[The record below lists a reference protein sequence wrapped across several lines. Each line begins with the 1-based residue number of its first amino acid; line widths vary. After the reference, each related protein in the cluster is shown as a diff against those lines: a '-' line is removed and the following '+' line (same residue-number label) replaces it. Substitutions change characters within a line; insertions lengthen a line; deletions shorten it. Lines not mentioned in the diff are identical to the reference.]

1 MLMEGSGFVQNNVG
15 SGSGSTSLFHSVIKP
30 KGFFGPKIIK
40 FLLKTRKVIWYFV
53 TKMKPYE
60 NFYSQRFLI
69 YSKKYIFDYVS
80 F

>member
-1 MLMEGSGFVQNNVG
+1 
-15 SGSGSTSLFHSVIKP
+15 
-30 KGFFGPKIIK
+30 
-40 FLLKTRKVIWYFV
+40 
-53 TKMKPYE
+53 MKPYE